1 MDMSSKIRK
10 AFVEYVLENEQAPKS
25 IYKLAKS
32 VKLKEEEFYEHYTSI
47 AAIENDIWRGF
58 FEETRKRIESE
69 EVYASYSVREK
80 MLAFYYTWIEV
91 LKANRSYVASIY
103 HEHKSSMKV
112 PAFFESFKE
121 EFHDYTENLILE
133 GRETQEITE
142 RPYIVDMYP
151 KIFWTQ
157 ALLILRFWVK
167 DLSPNFEKTDVYVE
181 KAVNFAFDVMGKTSL
196 DSAFDFFKYAFQNR

>member
-1 MDMSSKIRK
+1 
-10 AFVEYVLENEQAPKS
+10 
-25 IYKLAKS
+25 
-32 VKLKEEEFYEHYTSI
+32 
-47 AAIENDIWRGF
+47 
-58 FEETRKRIESE
+58 
-69 EVYASYSVREK
+69 
-80 MLAFYYTWIEV
+80 
-91 LKANRSYVASIY
+91 
-103 HEHKSSMKV
+103 MKV